1 MEQDAMLLYAHAILV
16 DSFPP
21 GLTRLINK
29 GGKQVVITLLYKTK
43 MSKNIFPKVT
53 LVGAGPGDPDLITVK
68 GINALSEADVVLYDA
83 LVNPEILKYAP
94 IAAKKIYVGK
104 REGQHAF
111 PQEHINTLL
120 VDYATTHGHVVRLKG
135 GDPFVFGRG
144 SEELEYAESFNIPT
158 DVVPGISS
166 SIGVPALHRIPV
178 THRGITE
185 SFWVLTGRNS
195 EGKLPADFRLAA
207 QSGATVVVLMG
218 LAKLP
223 EIVKVFQQYG
233 RGSTPV
239 AVIQDG
245 SLPTENAA
253 IGSIDT
259 IFEAAKQEGIQ
270 SPAVIVIGEV
280 VRKNPQAA
288 YTLAFENHLLN

>member
-1 MEQDAMLLYAHAILV
+1 
-16 DSFPP
+16 
-21 GLTRLINK
+21 
-29 GGKQVVITLLYKTK
+29 

-83 LVNPEILKYAP
+83 LVNTEVLKYAP
-94 IAAKKIYVGK
+94 ITAKKIYVGK

-111 PQEHINTLL
+111 PQQHINTLL
-120 VDYATTHGHVVRLKG
+120 VDYAYTHGHVVRLKG
-135 GDPFVFGRG
+135 GDSFVFGRG
-144 SEELEYAESFNIPT
+144 SEELEYVESFNIPT

-166 SIGVPALHRIPV
+166 SIGVPALQRIPV
-178 THRGITE
+178 THRGVTE

-195 EGKLPADFRLAA
+195 EGKLPADLKLAA
-207 QSGATVVVLMG
+207 QSKATVIVLMG

-233 RGSTPV
+233 QGHTPV

-259 IFEAAKQEGIQ
+259 IVETVKHEKIK

-280 VRKNPQAA
+280 VRKNPLAA
-288 YTLAFENHLLN
+288 YTLSLENHLLN